1 MTISEKTDTTSS
13 QDMPSEAPDES
24 AGDCGNGDSGA
35 AKVEG
40 TDIPRAAGQVGDR
53 DSSGGDHSVALLPD
67 DASAQRGSADY
78 HDEGVEEKEEE
89 EEEEMTEERVAFLVL
104 HVPL

>member
-1 MTISEKTDTTSS
+1 
-13 QDMPSEAPDES
+13 MPSEAPDES

-53 DSSGGDHSVALLPD
+53 DSSGGDHSVTMLPD

-78 HDEGVEEKEEE
+78 HDEGEGEDEEE

>member
-1 MTISEKTDTTSS
+1 M
-13 QDMPSEAPDES
+13 
-24 AGDCGNGDSGA
+24 
-35 AKVEG
+35 
-40 TDIPRAAGQVGDR
+40 
-53 DSSGGDHSVALLPD
+53 LPD

-78 HDEGVEEKEEE
+78 HDEGEGEDEEEEDEEE